1 MFNLNIFVDE
11 SSFWISQVIQRVL
24 TSHSFFFN
32 FENRQIFID
41 AMIGM
46 PNALAMD
53 FEDHQ
58 LCWTDGGAKMT
69 SKVWFL

>member
-1 MFNLNIFVDE
+1 MRRPVLKMYFLRLLIRHALYKLLIFF
-11 SSFWISQVIQRVL
+11 S
-24 TSHSFFFN
+24 

-53 FEDHQ
+53 FEEHQ

-69 SKVWFL
+69 SKV